1 MIRYPHDTPARFG
14 ETFQSQARNTW
25 IATALPASA
34 LDANVDGIEPPF
46 WRVGRQATSAPP
58 PAMGDLGGFIA
69 QLQSWI
75 AGMVESLQQTFAR
88 FTRST
93 PDSPEQ
99 RFKNA
104 TLGST
109 GDPHLAIDGTVA
121 GADGTSTTTTHHF
134 DSMTAHTDLIHS
146 NDFAGGY
153 EVSTTVGTPDANGVT
168 TNDSARI
175 TLNGGNDTVA
185 MAKDGSFHITAGGQA
200 YTLTPGQTMQLDG
213 GETVTRNQDGSL
225 TVADRTATGGS
236 LATTLRAW
244 NGGIDVAAT
253 GTDVDLGGDIVNGVA
268 IQPEAAA
275 AQYDA
280 RFATRRG

>member
-1 MIRYPHDTPARFG
+1 MIRYPHDTPTRLS
-14 ETFQSQARNTW
+14 ETFQSQARNAW
-25 IATALPASA
+25 NAATLPAA
-34 LDANVDGIEPPF
+34 AFGADVDGIAPPF
-46 WRVGRQATSAPP
+46 WRAGRQATSVAPP
-58 PAMGDLGGFIA
+58 PVGGLGGFIA

-88 FTRST
+88 FAQAT

-99 RFKNA
+99 RFKSV

-121 GADGTSTTTTHHF
+121 GADGLTTTTHHF
-134 DSMTAHTDLIHS
+134 DSMTSHVDLMHS

-153 EVSTTVGTPDANGVT
+153 TVSTTVGTPDAKGVT

-175 TLNGGNDTVA
+175 TLNGGNDTIA
-185 MAKDGSFHITAGGQA
+185 MAKDGSFQITAGGQA
-200 YTLTPGQTMQLDG
+200 YTLTPGQSMQLDG
-213 GETVTRNQDGSL
+213 GETVTRSQDGSL
-225 TVADRTATGGS
+225 TVTDRTATGGS

-244 NGGIDVAAT
+244 NGGVDVTAT

-268 IQPEAAA
+268 NQPDAVAAQPEA
-275 AQYDA
+275 
-280 RFATRRG
+280 RFAAHRG